1 MILAI
6 PSPQVRPSP
15 VRVTMPVEPG
25 LFALKTVAFATAL
38 VACGTTSA
46 QASSV
51 SSVRLNSSSSGFS
64 VAAREQDVR
73 DNLSG
78 ALEEIKSKSGLTWGQ
93 LAGLFDVSRR
103 TVHSWANGAAIRAA
117 NAGRVHELLDHVRQL
132 ETLPAFKI
140 REKLLGLLSGPTNGA
155 LPLVEEPPILASDNS
170 PFAHQLELRPA
181 RTKVKRG

>member
-1 MILAI
+1 
-6 PSPQVRPSP
+6 
-15 VRVTMPVEPG
+15 MPVEPG